1 MALKVELVSVVACC
15 ILFLS
20 FILFDSFLFVHVL
33 IIFLFFEFLNIKFCF
48 RFVAYELAKAA
59 NQELQMVK
67 KDLSNMSTACMH
79 DACVCVRTWTC
90 LVM

>member
-33 IIFLFFEFLNIKFCF
+33 IIFLFLVFEHLNIKFCF

-59 NQELQMVK
+59 NQELQMVR
-67 KDLSNMSTACMH
+67 MI
-79 DACVCVRTWTC
+79 
-90 LVM
+90 